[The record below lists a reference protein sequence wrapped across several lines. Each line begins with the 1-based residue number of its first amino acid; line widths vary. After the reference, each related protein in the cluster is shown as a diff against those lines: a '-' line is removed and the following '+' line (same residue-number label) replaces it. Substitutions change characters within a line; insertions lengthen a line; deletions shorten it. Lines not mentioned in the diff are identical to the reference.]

1 MTSRRQFL
9 QIGVTATALPL
20 ASGAARAA
28 GGEMFGRGVLKL
40 YRAVYDRRFDAG
52 QAFARRASALGLPL
66 EAIEGDMTSFW
77 YEDLYHV
84 WKREPVAVAGL
95 TAHGPMFCF
104 EQLGR
109 DRGMRIVFRAVH
121 RFGMGFVEHELTGP
135 VAMLEH
141 GKALESGSDWS
152 ACMADVVAECP
163 SGRTEVSTMYASTP
177 SSPQTVSWGVDPLYS
192 WVLAPASR
200 I

>member
-9 QIGVTATALPL
+9 QIGVTATAWPL
-20 ASGAARAA
+20 ASSAARAA
-28 GGEMFGRGVLKL
+28 GNEMFGREALTL
-40 YRAVYDRRFDAG
+40 YRAVYDSRFDAG
-52 QAFARRASALGLPL
+52 RAFARRASALGLPV

-109 DRGMRIVFRAVH
+109 DQGMRIVFRAMH
-121 RFGMGFVEHELTGP
+121 RFGTGFVEHELSGP

-141 GKALESGSDWS
+141 GKAVESGSDWG

-163 SGRTEVSTMYASTP
+163 SGRTEVSTTHASTP
-177 SSPQTVSWGVDPLYS
+177 FSPHTVSAGADPLYS
-192 WVLAPASR
+192 WVLAPAVR

>member
-9 QIGVTATALPL
+9 QIGVTATAWPL
-20 ASGAARAA
+20 ASSAARAA
-28 GGEMFGRGVLKL
+28 GSEMFGHGALKL

-52 QAFARRASALGLPL
+52 RVFSRRASALGLPL

-77 YEDLYHV
+77 YEDLHHV
-84 WKREPVAVAGL
+84 WKREPVAIAGL

-109 DRGMRIVFRAVH
+109 DQGMRIVFRARH
-121 RFGMGFVEHELTGP
+121 RIGTEFVQHDLSGP
-135 VAMLEH
+135 VAMLAH

-163 SGRTEVSTMYASTP
+163 SGRTEVSTRRVSTP
-177 SSPQTVSWGVDPLYS
+177 SGRHSASASADPLYS
-192 WVLAPASR
+192 WVLAPAVR
-200 I
+200 V